1 MLYSPTLLTTLDER
15 CYHGPIFQIKLSLH
29 RLTPQLELL
38 PFTTPSHSCPHTHIH
53 VYTQT
58 HTDVNKHI
66 ETKLD
71 SHVYSQKHICTHTH
85 THSTSTSIPTHV
97 PSASVPP
104 GTWTH
109 CPQGASPCAP
119 SPFPATSP
127 GLEQATWLLLIT
139 ALAAGKIKWALTGSK
154 SRWWQ

>member
-1 MLYSPTLLTTLDER
+1 MVLYSPTLLTTLDER
-15 CYHGPIFQIKLSLH
+15 CYHGPIFQIKLSLQQADSTA
-29 RLTPQLELL
+29 RVLTIHYTITHL
-38 PFTTPSHSCPHTHIH
+38 PPHIH

-71 SHVYSQKHICTHTH
+71 SHTRLFTETHLYAH
-85 THSTSTSIPTHV
+85 THSTSTSLPTHV

-104 GTWTH
+104 GAWTH
-109 CPQGASPCAP
+109 CPQGASPCAL

-127 GLEQATWLLLIT
+127 GSEQATWLLLIT